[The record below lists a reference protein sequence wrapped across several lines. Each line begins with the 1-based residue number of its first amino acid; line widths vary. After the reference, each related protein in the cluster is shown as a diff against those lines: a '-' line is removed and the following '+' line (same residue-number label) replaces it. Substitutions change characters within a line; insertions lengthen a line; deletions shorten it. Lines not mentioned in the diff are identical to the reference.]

1 MMSRVRC
8 EVARVQKKT
17 VWRRDAKTIRIR
29 AREET
34 GCERRDVGRAV
45 PFRGG
50 FRVLCFFS
58 SNLLFWVFF
67 VLVSCHHHHHPLLS
81 LHEQQRSVVKSTLT
95 DVFGLLLIRE
105 KQQQRHRV
113 YVRGVILG
121 YKRARTNQH
130 ENTSLIKLE
139 NVPDKSSTAFYLGKK
154 LCYVYKAH
162 TKKQGTVY
170 RTMWGKVTRA
180 HGTSGVVRAQF
191 KHNLPPTSIGGKIR
205 CMLYPSNI

>member
-1 MMSRVRC
+1 MCVSRFS
-8 EVARVQKKT
+8 ARGAI
-17 VWRRDAKTIRIR
+17 RDRP
-29 AREET
+29 
-34 GCERRDVGRAV
+34 V
-45 PFRGG
+45 RGG
-50 FRVLCFFS
+50 FRRERFLFFS
-58 SNLLFWVFF
+58 LFLQPAVGTKP
-67 VLVSCHHHHHPLLS
+67 HPFS
-81 LHEQQRSVVKSTLT
+81 KM
-95 DVFGLLLIRE
+95 LLLCLLLVLTSPFLFFLLLKTTKTVNRL
-105 KQQQRHRV
+105 

-121 YKRARTNQH
+121 YKRARTNQY

-139 NVPDKSSTAFYLGKK
+139 NVPDKSSTSFYLGKK

>member
-1 MMSRVRC
+1 MHFWRECAGLRRVNCVSNASNATLDVFFARCGVTGAKTRFAWYQSRVDFVR
-8 EVARVQKKT
+8 
-17 VWRRDAKTIRIR
+17 
-29 AREET
+29 
-34 GCERRDVGRAV
+34 
-45 PFRGG
+45 
-50 FRVLCFFS
+50 FFS
-58 SNLLFWVFF
+58 SSRRKPFVRRALLCVF
-67 VLVSCHHHHHPLLS
+67 LSRLLTES
-81 LHEQQRSVVKSTLT
+81 LSSSSSSFNDDRL
-95 DVFGLLLIRE
+95 
-105 KQQQRHRV
+105 

-121 YKRARTNQH
+121 YKRARTNQY

-191 KHNLPPTSIGGKIR
+191 KHNLPPSSIGGKIR

>member
-1 MMSRVRC
+1 M
-8 EVARVQKKT
+8 
-17 VWRRDAKTIRIR
+17 
-29 AREET
+29 
-34 GCERRDVGRAV
+34 
-45 PFRGG
+45 
-50 FRVLCFFS
+50 
-58 SNLLFWVFF
+58 LLF
-67 VLVSCHHHHHPLLS
+67 
-81 LHEQQRSVVKSTLT
+81 
-95 DVFGLLLIRE
+95 LLLVLTSLFLFALLLKTTKTLNRLD
-105 KQQQRHRV
+105 
-113 YVRGVILG
+113 VRGVILG
-121 YKRARTNQH
+121 YKRARTNQY

-139 NVPDKSSTAFYLGKK
+139 NVPDKSSTSFYLGKK